1 MKAPSLTLGIEEEY
15 QIVNPE
21 TGELTSYI
29 REILDSGGDEDR
41 DEMKPELH
49 QSVVEMASRVC
60 ESVEEARAEVIR
72 MRTRVLAKVR
82 QKGLRIVAAGTH
94 PFSHWTEQ
102 EITPLE
108 RYVALREDL
117 QEVAQR
123 NLIFGTHVH
132 VGIEDRE
139 FLIDAMN
146 VSRYF
151 LPHLLALSASSPFWG
166 GRKTGLHSY
175 RTINWRNFPR
185 TGIPM
190 SFQSWGAYDDFIE
203 TMVKSNT
210 IEDSTKI
217 WWDLRP
223 NHSYPTLE
231 FRVCDMCTRVDEVV
245 CIAAIFQAIVAK
257 LWKLRR
263 DNLTFRLYPES
274 LMAENKWRAARYG
287 VTGHLIDFGKQKE
300 LPAKQLIAEL
310 IEWFLDDVI
319 DELGTRREVEYA
331 LHILEEGSS
340 SARQLAVY
348 EETGDLE
355 QVVSHLIEETSAGL

>member
-1 MKAPSLTLGIEEEY
+1 
-15 QIVNPE
+15 QIVDPE
-21 TGELTSYI
+21 TGELKSYI
-29 REILDSGGDEDR
+29 TELLDEAGQITVENV
-41 DEMKPELH
+41 KPELH
-49 QSVVEMASRVC
+49 QSVVEVGSSVC
-60 ESVEEARAEVIR
+60 ESSKEVREEVIR
-72 MRTRVLAKVR
+72 LRRAVMELAE
-82 QKGLRIVAAGTH
+82 QKGLSIVAAGTH
-94 PFSHWTEQ
+94 PFSSWLDQ

-108 RYVALREDL
+108 RYIGLREDL
-117 QEVAQR
+117 QQVAER

-132 VGIEDRE
+132 VGIEDRD

-151 LPHLLALSASSPFWG
+151 LPHMLALSTSSPFWE

-190 SFQSWGAYDDFIE
+190 SFASWGEYQDFIE
-203 TMVKSNT
+203 TMVRSNT
-210 IEDSTKI
+210 IPDSSKI

-231 FRVCDMCTRVDEVV
+231 FRVCDMCTRVDEVI

-263 DNLTFRLYPES
+263 DNLTFRLYPEV

-287 VTGHLIDFGKQKE
+287 LTGKMIDFGKQTE
-300 LPAKQLIAEL
+300 HPATQLIAEI
-310 IEWFLDDVI
+310 IEWFCDDVV
-319 DELGTRREVEYA
+319 DDLGSRAEVEYA
-331 LHILEEGSS
+331 LTMLEEGSS

-348 EETGDLE
+348 EKDQDLGA
-355 QVVSHLIEETSAGL
+355 VVAHLIEETSAGL